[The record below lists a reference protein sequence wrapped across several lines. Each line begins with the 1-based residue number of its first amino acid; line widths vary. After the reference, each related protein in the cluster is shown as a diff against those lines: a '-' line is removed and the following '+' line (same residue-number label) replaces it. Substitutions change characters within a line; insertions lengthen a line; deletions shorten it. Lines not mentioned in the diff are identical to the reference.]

1 MGKKRAKPTPSTNII
16 EKNIANVLKQWNNV
30 EYEGIKLIP
39 RCAIDEIN
47 KLLTH
52 VKKGCLSHIPPSGG
66 TGRNEGFHRVLNKT
80 LKKSRIGI
88 QFAVALLG
96 VFFYMWN
103 EKQLSGDKTKKTIR
117 VVPPVESHF
126 EKPESSHLNGNEV
139 FRLVD
144 YSHLSGAETCAND
157 TDGVTEANS
166 TGGMMTKLNEWLNG
180 GHVSDSSSDD
190 DDNYSY
196 CAKDSQ
202 AKSELP
208 FAESQKELIDYSRS
222 MEELWSHLESAGKF
236 EKFQPKHVMF
246 AKSGLTLLNS
256 DLPSTREYSSLDG
269 VLANYDMARVN
280 IPGNGNCFFK
290 SVAHAIKNTIIPT
303 QTISREVV
311 NHLDSLGLLNVCD
324 DVCGKLRK
332 LVVDEWITNP
342 DQYKPFLTG
351 EQTFET
357 EARLFLNDGHFA
369 TQLGNSMPLTMG
381 NVLKLPVV
389 VVTEME
395 NLPVLPITPRE
406 SIQCLPIFIAF
417 DQSGAGHYDAVV
429 QIPKSEPSCEV
440 QKPIVEKNEGNCCR
454 CGQGAK
460 KKEKGNT
467 SCDQFK
473 KRCKCFQALKGCT
486 EKCQCLGCE
495 NPHGKKIHE
504 NQKTNSSTGTRKRW
518 AADMTT
524 GCMSGKDFM
533 AKRPRQNANIY
544 QWTFLEELVLV
555 QLLQTQFSNSDIDM
569 AH

>member
-1 MGKKRAKPTPSTNII
+1 MYQMTASWLSADHTFKVSANIGFWSNGKWIKLYDSLFIVMNEVGVVLSWRLCKGTSFIGVEDLLQRLKDRLERQGYCISHFFVDNCCHWRAKLNSIFDSSLILLDPFHGIQRVTSKIPRKGTKGCSLRKLQYKVLTDFKLVIREPTDCGKKRPKPTPSTNII
-16 EKNIANVLKQWNNV
+16 EKDIANFLKQWNNV
-30 EYEGIKLIP
+30 EYEGTKLIP

-52 VKKGCLSHIPPSGG
+52 VKKGCLSHIPPSGR

-256 DLPSTREYSSLDG
+256 DLPNTREYSSLDG

-290 SVAHAIKNTIIPT
+290 SVAHAIKKHN
-303 QTISREVV
+303 
-311 NHLDSLGLLNVCD
+311 
-324 DVCGKLRK
+324 
-332 LVVDEWITNP
+332 NP
-342 DQYKPFLTG
+342 NPNYFKRSG
-351 EQTFET
+351 
-357 EARLFLNDGHFA
+357 
-369 TQLGNSMPLTMG
+369 
-381 NVLKLPVV
+381 
-389 VVTEME
+389 
-395 NLPVLPITPRE
+395 
-406 SIQCLPIFIAF
+406 
-417 DQSGAGHYDAVV
+417 QS
-429 QIPKSEPSCEV
+429 S
-440 QKPIVEKNEGNCCR
+440 
-454 CGQGAK
+454 
-460 KKEKGNT
+460 
-467 SCDQFK
+467 
-473 KRCKCFQALKGCT
+473 
-486 EKCQCLGCE
+486 
-495 NPHGKKIHE
+495 
-504 NQKTNSSTGTRKRW
+504 
-518 AADMTT
+518 
-524 GCMSGKDFM
+524 
-533 AKRPRQNANIY
+533 
-544 QWTFLEELVLV
+544 
-555 QLLQTQFSNSDIDM
+555 
-569 AH
+569 